1 MEDYLKDSSAPIL
14 LDQSF
19 SNFFFNNRILVQTMS
34 FLEAQGQRMGC
45 EEGMGILIPLLMVPP
60 ERSLKTIDRSSN
72 TRPKTAGQRSTH
84 RLDGGP
90 P

>member
-34 FLEAQGQRMGC
+34 FLEAQGQRTGC
-45 EEGMGILIPLLMVPP
+45 EEGMGILIPPLVVPP
-60 ERSLKTIDRSSN
+60 ERSLR